1 MKDEFLQVFALMDEA
16 FPDCEMRTYK
26 GQKAIL
32 RKKEYHLEL
41 RRDEKGGVAAFLAWW
56 ELDDFCFVEHLA
68 VSSGIRGGGL
78 GGRLLDDFLQE
89 HPRVILEV
97 EPPESDIARR
107 RIGFYERHGFF
118 LNRYPYEQ
126 PPLRKECGYFP
137 LLLMSSA
144 APLSE
149 EEFLKVKEELYRTVY
164 GLN

>member
-1 MKDEFLQVFALMDEA
+1 M
-16 FPDCEMRTYK
+16 
-26 GQKAIL
+26 
-32 RKKEYHLEL
+32 
-41 RRDEKGGVAAFLAWW
+41 

-78 GGRLLDDFLQE
+78 GGRFLDDFLQE

-149 EEFLKVKEELYRTVY
+149 EAFLKVKEEDVY
-164 GLN
+164 KRQVFEKEYDNSKLTENTMYGRRPKWIMCRLP